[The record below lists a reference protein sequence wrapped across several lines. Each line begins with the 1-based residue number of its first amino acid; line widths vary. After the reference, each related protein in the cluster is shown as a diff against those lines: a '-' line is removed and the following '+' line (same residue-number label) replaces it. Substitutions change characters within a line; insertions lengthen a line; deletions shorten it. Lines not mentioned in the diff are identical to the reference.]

1 MAEKGFRSFLD
12 DLDAAGELKRIT
24 KPVDCRQLSALGE
37 QADHATMF
45 ENIEGYPGWRVATA
59 LVSTR
64 KRLAVAM
71 GCTENRVAF
80 EFEAK
85 SARPIDPV
93 TVENA
98 PCQEVV
104 MEGDDVD
111 VRRVLQQPAGRPEGA
126 LGGGGVNI
134 VPLRHEDGDRD
145 GHLPRHAGRSAP
157 TSCASGSLQ
166 GAPDGALP
174 RARCGKSKLTSA
186 PSLP

>member
-37 QADHATMF
+37 QADQATMF

-111 VRRVLQQPAGRPEGA
+111 LTSIPLPLMHLFDGGPYISGTFAVSQCWLLPADVSDAE
-126 LGGGGVNI
+126 
-134 VPLRHEDGDRD
+134 GDRYRFGLAI
-145 GHLPRHAGRSAP
+145 GHAVLLSARPR
-157 TSCASGSLQ
+157 
-166 GAPDGALP
+166 
-174 RARCGKSKLTSA
+174 
-186 PSLP
+186 